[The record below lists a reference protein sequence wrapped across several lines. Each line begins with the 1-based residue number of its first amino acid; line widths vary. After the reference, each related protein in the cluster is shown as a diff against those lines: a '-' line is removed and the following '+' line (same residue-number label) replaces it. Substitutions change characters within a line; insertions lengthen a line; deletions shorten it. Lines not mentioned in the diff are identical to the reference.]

1 MNTEAMNALKQI
13 RETTNQLQQELTSLY
28 YVDHDDDRL
37 LLESVMNNLYDQEDL
52 IINNTIQTIVN
63 KLSEGNDKLQVL
75 IGKMNTASTQ
85 ISKFSAAVKKTSD
98 IISALVE
105 ITTVAV
111 SSGLL

>member
-13 RETTNQLQQELTSLY
+13 RETTNQLQQELTNLY
-28 YVDHDDDRL
+28 YIDHDDDRL

-52 IINNTIQTIVN
+52 IINNTIQTIVD

-75 IGKMNTASTQ
+75 IGKMDTASTQ
-85 ISKFSAAVKKTSD
+85 ISKLSAIVKKVSD
-98 IISALVE
+98 MVAALVK

-111 SSGLL
+111 SAGLL